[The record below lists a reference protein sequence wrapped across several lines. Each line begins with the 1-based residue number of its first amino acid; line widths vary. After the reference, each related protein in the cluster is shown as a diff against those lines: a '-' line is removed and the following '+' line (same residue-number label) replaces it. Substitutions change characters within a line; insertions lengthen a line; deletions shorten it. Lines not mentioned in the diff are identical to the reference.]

1 MNERYSRVCVTGG
14 AGFIGQHL
22 VRALLARGYSVR
34 VIDDLSVGR
43 KENVPA
49 DAELIVGNVTETAVA
64 ESVQDCEV
72 VFHLA
77 ARVAIRSS
85 FEFIVEDVAANVLG
99 TASLL
104 KAFAASPHTKKFIL
118 ASSMAVYADSEQP
131 IPIDEEYIKDPISPY
146 GISKFAA
153 EMLVMRQCESVQKQG
168 VALRL
173 FNTYGPGQ
181 IFSPYVGVVTI
192 FTKTL
197 MAGKTPSI
205 FGDGLQCRDFV
216 HVDDV
221 VRGFLAAM
229 DGPSASGVYN
239 IGSGVGTTIND
250 VYKKISSTLG
260 FDIPPN
266 HEIAAQGELRYS
278 IANID
283 KARSRLGYEPQHRF
297 DQSIVNV
304 IREITEN
311 KQ

>member
-1 MNERYSRVCVTGG
+1 M
-14 AGFIGQHL
+14 
-22 VRALLARGYSVR
+22 
-34 VIDDLSVGR
+34 
-43 KENVPA
+43 PA
-49 DAELIVGNVTETAVA
+49 DAELIVGDVTDTAVA

-104 KAFAASPHTKKFIL
+104 KAFAASPNTGKFIF
-118 ASSMAVYADSEQP
+118 ASSMAVYADSEQA
-131 IPIDEEYIKDPISPY
+131 IPIDENYIKDPISPY

-153 EMLVMRQCESVQKQG
+153 EMLVMRQCKSVQKQG
-168 VALRL
+168 IALRL

-192 FTKTL
+192 FTRTL
-197 MAGKTPSI
+197 MAGKAPSI

-229 DGPSASGVYN
+229 DEPTAAGVYN
-239 IGSGVGTTIND
+239 IGSGIGTTIND
-250 VYKKISSTLG
+250 VYRTISDTLNLEMS
-260 FDIPPN
+260 PN
-266 HEIAAQGELRYS
+266 YENVAQGELRYS

-283 KARSRLGYEPQHRF
+283 KARSLLGYEPQHRF
-297 DQSIVNV
+297 DRSIVNV